1 MSGGKRIGREPSS
14 KAPNTRRS
22 VAMASL
28 DKSFSETAIHPEL
41 MGNPSWVGIRVD
53 LGEGKFAYI
62 VAAGSSLGC
71 FRETEIPEWVS
82 TSDGKVY
89 RFDGVCGDIQDAS
102 FRDGLLKLP
111 PGLFMR

>member
-1 MSGGKRIGREPSS
+1 
-14 KAPNTRRS
+14 
-22 VAMASL
+22 MASL
-28 DKSFSETAIHPEL
+28 DPSFQECPVLLDLH
-41 MGNPSWVGIRVD
+41 GNQSWVGIRVD
-53 LGEGKFAYI
+53 LGDGQCAFI

-102 FRDGLLKLP
+102 CRDGVLKLP